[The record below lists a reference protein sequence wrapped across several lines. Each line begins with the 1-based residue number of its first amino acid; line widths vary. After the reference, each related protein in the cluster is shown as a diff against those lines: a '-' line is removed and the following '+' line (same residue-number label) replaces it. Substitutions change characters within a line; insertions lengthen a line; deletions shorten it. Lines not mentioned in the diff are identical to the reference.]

1 MSFKMASKTHGV
13 PRSTLMNKVH
23 GKTPLN
29 RRMGPSTILT
39 ETEKNALEE
48 WICKIAR
55 AGFPLI
61 KDDLL
66 SVVQKIVTDSGKDN
80 PFTDNRPGRKWFESF
95 LHRHPEISK
104 RTPEHLTNVRAEIIE
119 KKKQNWRES

>member
-1 MSFKMASKTHGV
+1 M
-13 PRSTLMNKVH
+13 
-23 GKTPLN
+23 
-29 RRMGPSTILT
+29 
-39 ETEKNALEE
+39 E

-104 RTPEHLTNVRAEIIE
+104 RTPEHLTNVRAEITENKI
-119 KKKQNWRES
+119 KS